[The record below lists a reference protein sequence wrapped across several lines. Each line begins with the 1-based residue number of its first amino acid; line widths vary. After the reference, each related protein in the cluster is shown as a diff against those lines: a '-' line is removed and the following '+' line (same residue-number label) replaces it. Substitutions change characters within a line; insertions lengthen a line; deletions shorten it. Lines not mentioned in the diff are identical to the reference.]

1 MRVPRLGQRNQ
12 RLILLEFNE
21 LCPHLVEQ
29 FMSEGLLPNFKR
41 LRAASQT
48 FITHTSEEALEPWIQ
63 WVTVHTGVPLSEHG
77 IKDLDEAEK
86 VKHDTFWDG
95 LDKGN
100 VLLMSPM
107 NVKFRHRHQSL
118 FMPDPWAASQVPS
131 EELEPFYKFIRA
143 AVTSHARTDR
153 LDIKDAAGAARF
165 LLGHGLTFDTIS
177 AALSQLFVERLGR
190 RDVKW
195 RRATILDRLLWD
207 VFEHFWRGSRRPRI
221 GIFFSNATA
230 HYQHK
235 YWLHHDPSIFS
246 LKPNAA
252 ELETYGNV
260 IRFGYQAHDRLI
272 GKAMALAGTGTAVAL
287 CTALSQQ
294 PMLDYEVRGGKRMF
308 IVKDYAALLTA
319 LGTHARGRAE
329 ALMAEESWLHFA
341 TETEGA
347 EAYRKVSAAKTAD
360 GRALFKLRGFEGKSF
375 IIGCA
380 VFASEVD
387 AHTTIVNAAG
397 ASIPFDAHFLQM
409 STMTTA
415 KHHPEGIFWMM
426 SGRPSSSAPPPGP
439 VERLPLTH
447 VRGKLEQ
454 ALAFEA

>member
-1 MRVPRLGQRNQ
+1 VSRLGRRNQ

-29 FMSEGLLPNFKR
+29 FIGEGLLPNFKR
-41 LRAASQT
+41 LRDASET
-48 FITHTSEEALEPWIQ
+48 FVTHTSEEVLEPWIQ

-86 VKHDTFWDG
+86 INHNVFWDG
-95 LDKGN
+95 LDKEN

-107 NVKFRHRHQSL
+107 NVKFRRRDQSL

-131 EELEPFYKFIRA
+131 AELEPFYRFIRA
-143 AVTSHARTDR
+143 AVNNHARTDR
-153 LDIKDAAGAARF
+153 LEIRHVAAAARF
-165 LLGHGLTFDTIS
+165 LLRHGLTIETIS
-177 AALSQLFVERLGR
+177 TALNQVLVERLGR

-235 YWLHHDPSIFS
+235 YWSHHDPSIFS
-246 LKPNAA
+246 LKPRAA
-252 ELETYGNV
+252 ELKTYGNA

-272 GKAMALAGTGTAVAL
+272 AKAIALAGTGTAVAL

-294 PMLDYEVRGGKRMF
+294 PMLDYEVRGGKQMF
-308 IVKDYAALLTA
+308 IVKDYTVLLIA
-319 LGTHARGRAE
+319 LGTLATGRAE

-341 TETEGA
+341 TEADGS
-347 EAYRKVSAAKTAD
+347 EAYRKVAVAETSD
-360 GRALFKLRGFEGKSF
+360 GRALFKLRGFNGRSF

-380 VFASEVD
+380 VFTSEVD
-387 AHTTIVNAAG
+387 AQTTIVNEAG
-397 ASIPFDAHFLQM
+397 ASIPFDAHFLPM
-409 STMTTA
+409 STVTTA
-415 KHHPEGIFWMM
+415 KHHPDGIFWMM
-426 SGRPSSSAPPPGP
+426 SGRPSFSARRPGP
-439 VERLPLTH
+439 SERLPLTD
-447 VRGKLEQ
+447 VRRKLEQ
-454 ALAFEA
+454 ALSLEA

>member
-1 MRVPRLGQRNQ
+1 MGVPMLGRRNQ

-29 FMSEGLLPNFKR
+29 FIGEGLLPNFKR
-41 LRAASQT
+41 LRDASET
-48 FITHTSEEALEPWIQ
+48 FITHTSEEVLEPWIQ

-86 VKHDTFWDG
+86 VRHNTFWDG
-95 LDKGN
+95 LDQEN

-107 NVKFRHRHQSL
+107 NVKFRRRDQSL

-131 EELEPFYKFIRA
+131 AELEPFYTFIRA
-143 AVTSHARTDR
+143 TVNSHARTDR
-153 LDIKDAAGAARF
+153 LDFKGAAGAARF
-165 LLGHGLTFDTIS
+165 LLGHGLASDTIS
-177 AALSQLFVERLGR
+177 AALRQLFAEKWGR

-195 RRATILDRLLWD
+195 RRATLLDRLLWD
-207 VFEHFWRGSRRPRI
+207 VFQHYWRGSRRPRV

-235 YWLHHDPSIFS
+235 YWSHHDPSMFS

-252 ELETYGNV
+252 ELETYGNA
-260 IRFGYQAHDRLI
+260 IRFGYRAHDRLI

-294 PMLDYEVRGGKRMF
+294 PMFDYEVRGGKQMF
-308 IVKDYAALLTA
+308 IVKDYSALLTA
-319 LGTHARGRAE
+319 LGTRATGRAE

-341 TETEGA
+341 TETECA

-380 VFASEVD
+380 VFAGEVD
-387 AHTTIVNAAG
+387 AHTTIVNAADE
-397 ASIPFDAHFLQM
+397 SIPFHTHFLRM
-409 STMTTA
+409 NTVTTA
-415 KHHPEGIFWMM
+415 KHHPDGIFWMM
-426 SGRPSSSAPPPGP
+426 SGRPSSSAPRPGSA
-439 VERLPLTH
+439 ERLPLTQ

>member
-1 MRVPRLGQRNQ
+1 MPMLGRRNQ

-21 LCPHLVEQ
+21 LCPNLVEQ
-29 FMSEGLLPNFKR
+29 FIGEGLLPNFKR
-41 LRAASQT
+41 LRDASET
-48 FITHTSEEALEPWIQ
+48 FITHTSEEVLEPWIQ

-86 VKHDTFWDG
+86 VKHNTFWDE
-95 LDKGN
+95 LDKEN

-107 NVKFRHRHQSL
+107 NVKFRRRDQSL
-118 FMPDPWAASQVPS
+118 FMPDPWAASQIPS
-131 EELEPFYKFIRA
+131 AELEPFYKFIRA
-143 AVTSHARTDR
+143 AVNSHARTDR
-153 LDIKDAAGAARF
+153 LDIKDAAGATRF
-165 LLGHGLTFDTIS
+165 LLRHGLTFDTIS
-177 AALSQLFVERLGR
+177 AALNQLLVERLGR

-207 VFEHFWRGSRRPRI
+207 VFAHFWRGSRRPRV

-235 YWLHHDPSIFS
+235 YWSHHDPSIFS
-246 LKPNAA
+246 LKPDAA
-252 ELETYGNV
+252 ALETYGNV

-272 GKAMALAGTGTAVAL
+272 GKAMGLAGTGTAVAL

-294 PMLDYEVRGGKRMF
+294 PMLDYEVRGGKQMF
-308 IVKDYAALLTA
+308 IVKDYAALLAA
-319 LGTHARGRAE
+319 LGTRATGRAE

-341 TETEGA
+341 TETECT

-360 GRALFKLRGFEGKSF
+360 GRALFKLRGFEGKAF

-387 AHTTIVNAAG
+387 AHTTIVNASG

-409 STMTTA
+409 STVTTA
-415 KHHPEGIFWMM
+415 KHHPDGIFWMM
-426 SGRPSSSAPPPGP
+426 SGRPSSSAPRPRP

-447 VRGKLEQ
+447 VRSKLEQ

>member
-1 MRVPRLGQRNQ
+1 VPTPAQRNQ

-21 LCPHLVEQ
+21 LCPHLVDW
-29 FMSEGLLPNFKR
+29 FIDEGALPNFKR
-41 LRAASQT
+41 LRDASET
-48 FITHTSEEALEPWIQ
+48 FITHTNEDVLEPWIQ

-77 IKDLDEAEK
+77 IKDLDEGEK
-86 VKHDTFWDG
+86 LTYNTFWDG
-95 LDKGN
+95 LAEEN

-107 NVKFRHRHQSL
+107 NVKFRRRNQSL

-131 EELEPFYKFIRA
+131 AELEPFYNFIRA
-143 AVTSHARTDR
+143 AVNSHARTDR
-153 LDIKDAAGAARF
+153 LDLKIAATAVRF
-165 LLGHGLTFDTIS
+165 LLAHGLTFETL
-177 AALSQLFVERLGR
+177 AAAFSQLFNEKFAR

-207 VFEHFWRGSRRPRI
+207 VFAHFWRGSRRPRV

-235 YWLHHDPSIFS
+235 YWSHHDPSLFS

-252 ELETYGNV
+252 EVETYGNV

-272 GKAMALAGTGTAVAL
+272 GKAIALAEPGTAIAL

-294 PMLDYEVRGGKRMF
+294 PMLDYEVRGGKHMF
-308 IVKDYAALLTA
+308 LVKDFAALQSA
-319 LGTHARGRAE
+319 LGTRATARVE

-341 TETEGA
+341 TEADGA
-347 EAYRKVSAAKTAD
+347 DGYRKFSSAKTGD
-360 GRALFKLRGFEGKSF
+360 GRALFKLRGFDGKSF
-375 IIGCA
+375 IIGCG

-397 ASIPFDAHFLQM
+397 AAAPFHEYFLRM
-409 STMTTA
+409 ETVTTA
-415 KHHPEGIFWMM
+415 KHHPDGIFWIM
-426 SGRPSSSAPPPGP
+426 SGDPSRRAPK
-439 VERLPLTH
+439 VRLAETLPLTD

-454 ALAFEA
+454 ALAYQA

>member
-1 MRVPRLGQRNQ
+1 MRVPSLGQRNQ

-29 FMSEGLLPNFKR
+29 FIGEGLLPNFKR
-41 LRAASQT
+41 LRDASET
-48 FITHTSEEALEPWIQ
+48 FITHTSEDLLEPWVQ

-77 IKDLDEAEK
+77 IKDLDEADK
-86 VKHDTFWDG
+86 VKHNTFWDG
-95 LDKGN
+95 LYEEN

-107 NVKFRHRHQSL
+107 NVKFRRRDQSL

-131 EELEPFYKFIRA
+131 SELEPFYKFIRS
-143 AVTSHARTDR
+143 AVNGHARTDR
-153 LDIKDAAGAARF
+153 FDIKDAAGAARF
-165 LLGHGLTFDTIS
+165 LLGHGVAFGTMS
-177 AALSQLFVERLGR
+177 AALSQLFAERLGR

-207 VFEHFWRGSRRPRI
+207 VFEHFWRGSRQPRV
-221 GIFFSNATA
+221 GVFFSNATA

-235 YWLHHDPSIFS
+235 YWSHHDPSIFS
-246 LKPNAA
+246 LKPDAA

-294 PMLDYEVRGGKRMF
+294 PMLDYEVRGGKQMF
-308 IVKDYAALLTA
+308 IVKDFAALLTA
-319 LGTHARGRAE
+319 LGMRATGRSE

-347 EAYRKVSAAKTAD
+347 EAFRKISAARTGD
-360 GRALFKLRGFEGKSF
+360 GRALFKLRGFDGKSF

-380 VFASEVD
+380 IFASEVD
-387 AHTTIVNAAG
+387 ARTTIVNAAG
-397 ASIPFDAHFLQM
+397 ASLPFGAHFLRM
-409 STMTTA
+409 STVTTA
-415 KHHPEGIFWMM
+415 KHHPDGIFWMM
-426 SGRPSSSAPPPGP
+426 SGRPSSFAPRSGP
-439 VERLPLTH
+439 AERLPLTH